1 MGTVFAPTDANL
13 TMTYHEIQVYFIMKN
28 NYNLVVTKL
37 FEENL
42 VPAFRWLL
50 NPAEH
55 QIS

>member
-28 NYNLVVTKL
+28 NCKLVVTKL

-42 VPAFRWLL
+42 VPAFR
-50 NPAEH
+50 
-55 QIS
+55 